1 MTLLLLTLLAGA
13 WAWWGFVTWRG
24 RRASSGGVSSIS
36 SFNNHLSVLERTS
49 PDRLGFSTVG
59 ARPAHQLRDPRRP
72 SGSAG
77 IVAGLAKSPGFGRG
91 TALGAPARER
101 ATLTLSEARRRR
113 RTVLTGLV
121 GGLVGSLL
129 LAAVFGGPFVFLA
142 GLVTVV
148 LASYG
153 GLLAW
158 TRQVQIERQHKVR
171 YLPQHEAEDGAEPWL
186 GDDGYGIEDDVD
198 RWDATTA
205 FDDAYPAEV
214 ADAGHIH
221 RAYVSAN

>member
-36 SFNNHLSVLERTS
+36 SFNNHLSVLQRTS
-49 PDRLGFSTVG
+49 PGGLGFSTAG
-59 ARPAHQLRDPRRP
+59 ARPAQQPHDPRRP
-72 SGSAG
+72 GSAG

-91 TALGAPARER
+91 TALGAPAPER

-113 RTVLTGLV
+113 RTVLTGLA

-142 GLVTVV
+142 GLATVV

-171 YLPQHEAEDGAEPWL
+171 YLPQHETDDDAQAWL

-198 RWDATTA
+198 RWDATSA

-214 ADAGHIH
+214 ADAGHIN